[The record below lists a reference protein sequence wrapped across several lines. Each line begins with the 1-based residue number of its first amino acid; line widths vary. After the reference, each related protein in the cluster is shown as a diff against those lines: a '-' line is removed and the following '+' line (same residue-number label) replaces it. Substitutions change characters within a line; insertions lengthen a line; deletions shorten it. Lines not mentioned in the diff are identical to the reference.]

1 MPAAVAARPFPHPAP
16 VAGTAGSPADALPL
30 RTVFRADAFEEACAS
45 RLGDDADEGKEG
57 EHGGDEDACG
67 ASGAERRWRARLR
80 DLNRESEQRHAS
92 ERNDPYA
99 PVHVGY
105 LIHLYTLPRFSQLE
119 DSSAMPLAPQRL

>member
-1 MPAAVAARPFPHPAP
+1 MAETDWRHDE
-16 VAGTAGSPADALPL
+16 GADDDDDDDDV
-30 RTVFRADAFEEACAS
+30 RSGRWAD
-45 RLGDDADEGKEG
+45 DDADEGKEG